1 MYGQILAEKR
11 RNKVMTNK
19 IQLNLNKTLKLSN
32 LLVGFISIEENEN
45 IQTKVYQMENYIKS
59 KGATPIGPL
68 IQKTEYSINEEGQL
82 DIKVYLM
89 RQANNFIHN
98 VEPPYTMESVLRVK
112 NCMYARYTG
121 PEEKLK
127 LAYDKINVTA
137 FEEDIELLNSNYTIF
152 VDKQDDNIVADIF
165 VEKKTDE

>member
-1 MYGQILAEKR
+1 MDIKCDN
-11 RNKVMTNK
+11 RNVEHSI
-19 IQLNLNKTLKLSN
+19 IQ
-32 LLVGFISIEENEN
+32 
-45 IQTKVYQMENYIKS
+45 MDNYIKS
-59 KGATPIGPL
+59 KGVTPIGPL
-68 IQKTEYSINEEGQL
+68 IQKTEYSVNDEGQI

-98 VEPPYTMESVLRVK
+98 VEAPYTMESVLRVR

-127 LAYDKINVTA
+127 LAYDKINVTD
-137 FEEDIELLNSNYTIF
+137 FEEDIELSNSNYTIF

>member
-1 MYGQILAEKR
+1 M
-11 RNKVMTNK
+11 NK
-19 IQLNLNKTLKLSN
+19 IEISENKTLKLIN
-32 LLVGFISIEENEN
+32 VLIFEIAPVTCNEDLTRCILKMDN
-45 IQTKVYQMENYIKS
+45 IIKS
-59 KGATPIGPL
+59 KGMASMGPI
-68 IQKTEYSINEEGQL
+68 IQKTKYNINEEGQL
-82 DIKVYLM
+82 DIKISLM
-89 RQANNFIHN
+89 RQVNNFIHS
-98 VEPPYTMESVLRVK
+98 VEPPYKMESVLRVK

-137 FEEDIELLNSNYTIF
+137 FEEDIELSNTSYTIF

>member
-1 MYGQILAEKR
+1 MK
-11 RNKVMTNK
+11 K
-19 IQLNLNKTLKLSN
+19 IINVSLNKSFKLSN
-32 LLVGFISIEENEN
+32 VLISSFDQFDISRCMS
-45 IQTKVYQMENYIKS
+45 IYLQMENYIKS
-59 KGATPIGPL
+59 KGATVIGPK
-68 IQKTEYSINEEGQL
+68 IQMIESIFDTNQEFNTRISFMIQSDSFFEKTDDFFQMKKEIY
-82 DIKVYLM
+82 VC
-89 RQANNFIHN
+89 
-98 VEPPYTMESVLRVK
+98 

-137 FEEDIELLNSNYTIF
+137 FEEDIELSNTTYTIF

>member
-1 MYGQILAEKR
+1 MIKCDN
-11 RNKVMTNK
+11 RNVEHSI
-19 IQLNLNKTLKLSN
+19 IQ
-32 LLVGFISIEENEN
+32 
-45 IQTKVYQMENYIKS
+45 MDNYIKS
-59 KGATPIGPL
+59 KGVTPIGPL
-68 IQKTEYSINEEGQL
+68 IQKTEYSVNDEGQL

-98 VEPPYTMESVLRVK
+98 VEAPYTMESVLRVR

-137 FEEDIELLNSNYTIF
+137 FEEDIELSNSNYTIF

>member
-1 MYGQILAEKR
+1 MNNRIEIKI
-11 RNKVMTNK
+11 NK
-19 IQLNLNKTLKLSN
+19 ILKLTN
-32 LLVGFISIEENEN
+32 ALIQYVDIKCDNRNVEHSI
-45 IQTKVYQMENYIKS
+45 IQMDNYLKS

-68 IQKTEYSINEEGQL
+68 IQKTEYSVNEEGQL
-82 DIKVYLM
+82 DIKVCFM

-98 VEPPYTMESVLRVK
+98 VEAPYTMESVLRVR

-137 FEEDIELLNSNYTIF
+137 FEEDIELSNSNYTIF

>member
-1 MYGQILAEKR
+1 MSNTISLGQ
-11 RNKVMTNK
+11 NKV
-19 IQLNLNKTLKLSN
+19 LKLTN
-32 LLVGFISIEENEN
+32 VLISEID
-45 IQTKVYQMENYIKS
+45 IQGNDDFNKLIFQIENYIKS

-68 IQKTEYSINEEGQL
+68 IQKTEYHVNEEGQI
-82 DIKVYLM
+82 DIKVNFM
-89 RQANNFIHN
+89 RQASNFIHN
-98 VEPPYTMESVLRVK
+98 VEAPYSMESVVRVK

-121 PEEKLK
+121 PEEKIK

-137 FEEDIELLNSNYTIF
+137 FEENIELSNSNYTIF

>member
-1 MYGQILAEKR
+1 
-11 RNKVMTNK
+11 
-19 IQLNLNKTLKLSN
+19 
-32 LLVGFISIEENEN
+32 
-45 IQTKVYQMENYIKS
+45 MENYIKS

-68 IQKTEYSINEEGQL
+68 IQKTEYSVNEEGQL

-89 RQANNFIHN
+89 RQANTFIHN
-98 VEPPYTMESVLRVK
+98 VEAPYNMESVLRVR

-137 FEEDIELLNSNYTIF
+137 FEEDIELSNTSYTIF

>member
-1 MYGQILAEKR
+1 MINSIIIHT
-11 RNKVMTNK
+11 NKVLKITNVC
-19 IQLNLNKTLKLSN
+19 I
-32 LLVGFISIEENEN
+32 IEFN
-45 IQTKVYQMENYIKS
+45 IQKDDINFLISKMENYIKS

-68 IQKTEYSINEEGQL
+68 IQKTEYSVNEEGQL

-98 VEPPYTMESVLRVK
+98 VEAPYTMESVLRVR

-127 LAYDKINVTA
+127 LAYDKINVAA
-137 FEEDIELLNSNYTIF
+137 FEEDIELSNSNYTIF

>member
-1 MYGQILAEKR
+1 MINSIIIHT
-11 RNKVMTNK
+11 NKVLKITN
-19 IQLNLNKTLKLSN
+19 IC
-32 LLVGFISIEENEN
+32 IIEFN
-45 IQTKVYQMENYIKS
+45 IQKDDINFLISKMENYIKS

-68 IQKTEYSINEEGQL
+68 IQKTEYSVNEEGQL

-98 VEPPYTMESVLRVK
+98 VEAPYTMESVLRVR
-112 NCMYARYTG
+112 NCMYARYIG

-137 FEEDIELLNSNYTIF
+137 FEEDIELSNSNYTIF

>member
-1 MYGQILAEKR
+1 MDIKCDN
-11 RNKVMTNK
+11 RNVEHSI
-19 IQLNLNKTLKLSN
+19 IQ
-32 LLVGFISIEENEN
+32 
-45 IQTKVYQMENYIKS
+45 MDNYIKS
-59 KGATPIGPL
+59 KGVTPIGPL
-68 IQKTEYSINEEGQL
+68 IQKTEYSVNDEGQI

-98 VEPPYTMESVLRVK
+98 VEAPYTMESVLRVR

-127 LAYDKINVTA
+127 LAYDKINVTD
-137 FEEDIELLNSNYTIF
+137 FEEDIELSNSNYTIF
-152 VDKQDDNIVADIF
+152 LDKQDDNIVADIF

>member
-1 MYGQILAEKR
+1 M
-11 RNKVMTNK
+11 ND
-19 IQLNLNKTLKLSN
+19 
-32 LLVGFISIEENEN
+32 
-45 IQTKVYQMENYIKS
+45 
-59 KGATPIGPL
+59 
-68 IQKTEYSINEEGQL
+68 EGQL
-82 DIKVYLM
+82 YVKISLI

-137 FEEDIELLNSNYTIF
+137 FEEDIELSNTSYTIF

>member
-1 MYGQILAEKR
+1 MNNKIEIKV
-11 RNKVMTNK
+11 NKV
-19 IQLNLNKTLKLSN
+19 LKLTN
-32 LLVGFISIEENEN
+32 ALIQDVDIKCDNRNVEHSI
-45 IQTKVYQMENYIKS
+45 IQMDNYIKS
-59 KGATPIGPL
+59 KGVTPIGPL
-68 IQKTEYSINEEGQL
+68 IQKTEYSVNDEGQI

-98 VEPPYTMESVLRVK
+98 VEAPYTMESVLRVR
-112 NCMYARYTG
+112 NCIYARYTG

-137 FEEDIELLNSNYTIF
+137 FEEDIELSNSNYTIF

>member
-1 MYGQILAEKR
+1 MKNEII
-11 RNKVMTNK
+11 MSF
-19 IQLNLNKTLKLSN
+19 NKTVKLTNVVVIDVQYDKLGNIYEYICRIDTYLK
-32 LLVGFISIEENEN
+32 G
-45 IQTKVYQMENYIKS
+45 
-59 KGATPIGPL
+59 KGTSPVGPL
-68 IQKTEYSINEEGQL
+68 IQKTEYHVNDEGKL
-82 DIKVYLM
+82 DFKISLM

-137 FEEDIELLNSNYTIF
+137 FEEDIELSNTSYTIF

>member
-1 MYGQILAEKR
+1 MIKCDN
-11 RNKVMTNK
+11 RNVEHSI
-19 IQLNLNKTLKLSN
+19 IQ
-32 LLVGFISIEENEN
+32 
-45 IQTKVYQMENYIKS
+45 MDNYIKS
-59 KGATPIGPL
+59 KGVTPIGPL
-68 IQKTEYSINEEGQL
+68 IQKTEYSVNDEGQI

-98 VEPPYTMESVLRVK
+98 VEAPYTMESVLRVR

-137 FEEDIELLNSNYTIF
+137 FEEDIELSNSNYTIF